1 MTINYSR
8 PEIHEIE
15 KFVLPSYE
23 RRYLDNGIPIYVL
36 HSSEPDIFKLEIIF
50 KAGRY
55 YESEKAVAKITA
67 GLLKEGSLN
76 YSSAEIARRIDFLGA
91 SVVTGSG
98 MDYAFIQA
106 HFLGKYFNELIEII
120 SEFIFHPLFDD
131 KELSKFKN
139 RQIERLKVELSKN
152 EVLAYR
158 YLTEHIY
165 GKDHPYGYSTE
176 IQNYNVVTRHQIVDH
191 YSKYYNSE
199 QCKIFITG
207 NLSDERY
214 RVINDTF
221 SLMRKYSSLISDNP
235 YKSNDPETGKFVYQ
249 NDRMFQSSIRLGK
262 KIFNRHHSDYPSL
275 YLLNTILGGY
285 FGARLSANIREDKG
299 YTYGIYS
306 ALEMMEH
313 DGYFLISTD
322 VGNEYL
328 EQTLIEINNELK
340 GLRDKKVPHKEL
352 NLVKNYIKGYMLS
365 AINGNFNTLNLIKIL
380 ELAEL
385 NSDYFTIFIDKI
397 SSFTPSDLIETA
409 NKYFIDEEMTI
420 VLVGSNENQL

>member
-1 MTINYSR
+1 MTIIRSQ

-23 RRYLDNGIPIYVL
+23 RRSLDNGIPIYIL
-36 HSSEPDIFKLEIIF
+36 QSNEPDIFKLEIIF
-50 KAGRY
+50 KAGRF
-55 YESEKAVAKITA
+55 YEAEKAVSKITA

-76 YSSAEIARRIDFLGA
+76 FTSAEIARRIDFLGA
-91 SVVTGSG
+91 SVITGSG

-106 HFLGKYFNELIEII
+106 HFLGKYFNELIGMI
-120 SEFIFHPLFDD
+120 SEFTFHPVFDER
-131 KELSKFKN
+131 ELSKFKN
-139 RQIERLKVELSKN
+139 RQTERLKVELSKN

-165 GKDHPYGYSTE
+165 GKDHPYGYSTD
-176 IQNYNVVTRHQIVDH
+176 IQDYNSVTRQQIVDH
-191 YSKYYNSE
+191 YTKYYNSE
-199 QCKIFITG
+199 QCTIFITG
-207 NLSDERY
+207 NLNDERY

-221 SLMRKYSSLISDNP
+221 GLMRKSDFSYSDLN
-235 YKSNDPETGKFVYQ
+235 YTTNKPELGKFIYE

-262 KIFNRHHSDYPSL
+262 KIFNRHHSDYPAL

-306 ALEMMEH
+306 ALEMMEQ

-328 EQTLIEINNELK
+328 ELTLAEIYKELK
-340 GLRDKKVPHKEL
+340 ILRDKKVPYKEL
-352 NLVKNYIKGYMLS
+352 KLVKNYIKGYMLS
-365 AINGNFNTLNLIKIL
+365 AINGNFNTLNLIKII

-385 NSDYFTIFIDKI
+385 RTDYFSKFIDKI
-397 SSFTPSDLIETA
+397 SSFTPANVLETA
-409 NKYFIDEEMTI
+409 NKYFTDDDLTV
-420 VLVGSNENQL
+420 VLVGSKENQK

>member
-1 MTINYSR
+1 MTINHSQ

-23 RRYLDNGIPIYVL
+23 RRSLDNGIPIYVL

-50 KAGRY
+50 KAGRF

-76 YSSAEIARRIDFLGA
+76 FSSAEIARRIDFLGA

-106 HFLGKYFNELIEII
+106 HFLGKYFNELIDII
-120 SEFIFHPLFDD
+120 SEFTFHPVFDER
-131 KELSKFKN
+131 ELSKFKN
-139 RQIERLKVELSKN
+139 RQTERLKVELSKN

-165 GKDHPYGYSTE
+165 GKDHPYGYSTD
-176 IQNYNVVTRHQIVDH
+176 IQDYNFVTRQQVLDH
-191 YSKYYNSE
+191 YTKYYNSD
-199 QCKIFITG
+199 QCTIFITG
-207 NLSDERY
+207 NLSDVRY
-214 RVINDTF
+214 KVINDTF
-221 SLMRKYSSLISDNP
+221 GLMKKSGFSLSDNI
-235 YKSNDPETGKFVYQ
+235 YKTNIPQTGKFVYE
-249 NDRMFQSSIRLGK
+249 NDRMFQSSIRVGK
-262 KIFNRHHSDYPSL
+262 KIFNRHHPDYPAL

-285 FGARLSANIREDKG
+285 FGARLSSNIREDKG

-306 ALEMMEH
+306 ALEMMEQ

-322 VGNEYL
+322 VGNEYV
-328 EQTLIEINNELK
+328 EQTLIEIYKELK
-340 GLRDKKVPHKEL
+340 ALRDKKVSNKEL
-352 NLVKNYIKGYMLS
+352 KLVKNYIKGYMLS
-365 AINGNFNTLNLIKIL
+365 AINGNFNTLNLIKII

-385 NSDYFTIFIDKI
+385 RSDYFTKFIDKI
-397 SSFTPSDLIETA
+397 SSFTPADLIETA
-409 NKYFIDEEMTI
+409 NKYLIEDDMTV
-420 VLVGSNENQL
+420 VLVGSNENHK

>member
-1 MTINYSR
+1 MTINRSQ

-23 RRYLDNGIPIYVL
+23 RRSLDNGIPIYVL

-76 YSSAEIARRIDFLGA
+76 FSSAEIARRIDFLGA

-106 HFLGKYFNELIEII
+106 HFLGKYFNELIDII
-120 SEFIFHPLFDD
+120 SEFTFHPVFDER
-131 KELSKFKN
+131 ELSKFKN

-176 IQNYNVVTRHQIVDH
+176 IQDYNFVTRQKVLDH
-191 YSKYYNSE
+191 YTKYYNSD
-199 QCKIFITG
+199 QCTIFITG

-221 SLMRKYSSLISDNP
+221 GLMKKSGFSISDNI
-235 YKSNDPETGKFVYQ
+235 YKTNIPQTGKFVYE

-262 KIFNRHHSDYPSL
+262 KIFNRHHPDYPAL

-285 FGARLSANIREDKG
+285 FGARLSSNIREDKG

-306 ALEMMEH
+306 ALEMMEQ

-322 VGNEYL
+322 VGNEYV
-328 EQTLIEINNELK
+328 EQTLIEIYKELK
-340 GLRDKKVPHKEL
+340 ALREKKVSSKEL
-352 NLVKNYIKGYMLS
+352 KLVKNYIKGYMLS
-365 AINGNFNTLNLIKIL
+365 AINGNFNTLNLIKII

-385 NSDYFTIFIDKI
+385 RSDYFTKFIDKI
-397 SSFTPSDLIETA
+397 SSFTSANLIETA
-409 NKYFIDEEMTI
+409 NKYLIEDDMTV
-420 VLVGSNENQL
+420 VLVGSNENHK

>member
-1 MTINYSR
+1 MTINRSQ

-23 RRYLDNGIPIYVL
+23 RRSLDNGIPIYVL

-76 YSSAEIARRIDFLGA
+76 FSSAEIARRIDFLGA

-106 HFLGKYFNELIEII
+106 HFLGKYFSELIDII
-120 SEFIFHPLFDD
+120 SEFTFHPVFDER
-131 KELSKFKN
+131 ELSKFKN

-165 GKDHPYGYSTE
+165 GKDHPYGYSTD
-176 IQNYNVVTRHQIVDH
+176 IQDYNFVTRQKVLDH
-191 YSKYYNSE
+191 YTKYYNSD
-199 QCKIFITG
+199 QCTIFITG

-214 RVINDTF
+214 RVINDTLGLMKKSGF
-221 SLMRKYSSLISDNP
+221 SISDSI
-235 YKSNDPETGKFVYQ
+235 YKSNIPQTGKFVYE

-262 KIFNRHHSDYPSL
+262 KIFNRHHSDYPAL

-285 FGARLSANIREDKG
+285 FGARLSSNIREDKG

-306 ALEMMEH
+306 ALEMMEQ

-322 VGNEYL
+322 VGNEYV
-328 EQTLIEINNELK
+328 EQTLIEIYKELK
-340 GLRDKKVPHKEL
+340 TLRDKKVSNKEL
-352 NLVKNYIKGYMLS
+352 KLVKNYIKGYMLS
-365 AINGNFNTLNLIKIL
+365 AINGNFNTLNLIKII

-385 NSDYFTIFIDKI
+385 RSDYFTKFIDKI
-397 SSFTPSDLIETA
+397 SSFTSADLIETA
-409 NKYFIDEEMTI
+409 NKYLIEDDMTV
-420 VLVGSNENQL
+420 VLVGSNENHK